1 LHITV
6 ECPHCHEVFQV
17 DPSLRGK
24 SMRCPVCR
32 KIFDTSSAEVLP
44 EPDEADF
51 APVVEEPPGPP
62 VVKTSGTVGDVVPL
76 LKAEIA
82 APRPPEVASPLPSPE
97 VVEASWTGA
106 APRPL
111 GHVIDVPPPK
121 PAPQWQPPPVREP
134 SNPVAAPALPPEPSA
149 EEDTSWLG
157 ELPADGAVAVVA
169 PEEPSL
175 PEGTTVAQWSPGNWE
190 APPVRG
196 AGTTAVLP
204 APAPAPTRPPAKP
217 PNRALRI
224 LVAMSVL
231 GLGSLGVFVYLIIRV
246 PPVEPE
252 RHDKALERYNRGEF
266 AEAGKRF
273 RDLELDFRDSENQAF
288 YHFMTGL
295 CDLRDST
302 SQAHAVEDT
311 KKAHNDL
318 KEFLQAAR
326 ADPQQQ
332 KFQERFCD
340 DLGKMC
346 LDLASNLTAEA
357 QRKVGEKPADV
368 PFVRGLVVEARQ
380 ALGEADAFPLV
391 GNVKEEAGKLRTA
404 LADIETSADLYER
417 KDKTIDL
424 LRILVRDESPFKAVA
439 AVRDQLALESQGL
452 PGLPNDDAVKKLL
465 ADAMRKH
472 LEAVV
477 YTPAKAAPPAPAE
490 DDADLLTN
498 LLITPPVEDGMHKAP
513 AREGVIFALARGVLY
528 ALDAKTGRPLWAARV
543 GLKARLPVWLPR
555 PGKRPALVL
564 VASADRGLVTARDS
578 LTGKPH
584 WRHHMPSPCLGK
596 PLLVDGRIY
605 VPGYEGQ
612 IDELDQSGRLLGSFQ
627 VGRYLTAGGAR
638 QPGTSMLY
646 FPEDSFTVYVLD
658 VATKKC
664 AGILYTEHPPE
675 SLHCEPVVL
684 NSPDGK
690 GEGHLLLCQADGVD
704 ATTLRLFPLP
714 ITKPDT
720 PPAREIQLPGW
731 VSNAPY
737 QDGET
742 LAVVTDTGLL
752 KMFGLKQKG
761 TRDPDLFPL
770 FPEDRTL
777 RGDNPGAA
785 LIAHADGYEFWV
797 LAEGTLH
804 RLRKGFDRQTGPKLL
819 DVPPALDLGSPE
831 HAGQTDAGGRTLFLT
846 TRTPS
851 GRSCQ
856 AAALDLSDGAVR
868 WKRQLGLV
876 PQIAPLGL
884 GSRVLVQDRGG
895 GLFLFD
901 AEVIKGGGWAVAE
914 QALVPPEAAARD
926 SGTFLLRSVPTKQG
940 HAAFVLSLTGRGPQT
955 KLRLRRLDAGGSELK
970 AQEFDLPDDLT
981 GEPGVWTDHLVLPLG
996 NGILYRREAGEE
1008 SVKGGLR
1015 WRGENADADARGY
1028 VVPVGATDFLAT
1040 DGGPGL
1046 QYIDWPEGPMGM
1058 QKGSEKVGRRIVAP
1072 PAVLPRAKDGALQV
1086 LVADADET
1094 LTLLRGD
1101 ALKKVRTWP
1110 LGGPVTAGPF
1120 VRGGAAGCVV
1130 EKNRLV
1136 WVELGRKEVAWKYEA
1151 PAAIVGEPQLIEG
1164 LLVVADQSGRVVGLD
1179 PKTGR
1184 PAGLPFQ
1191 FSANVCA
1198 TAAPLPF
1205 GAGRLFVSL
1214 SDGTAAVLPL
1224 RSLRQD
1230 LRDIPSAW

>member
-6 ECPHCHEVFQV
+6 ECPHCHVTFRV

-24 SMRCPVCR
+24 SLRCNNCR
-32 KIFDTSSAEVLP
+32 KIYDVSSAEVLP

-51 APVVEEPPGPP
+51 APVVEEPPPPP

-76 LKAEIA
+76 LKAEIV
-82 APRPPEVASPLPSPE
+82 APRPPEVVSPLPSPE
-97 VVEASWTGA
+97 VVEASWTGE
-106 APRPL
+106 APLPL

-121 PAPQWQPPPVREP
+121 PAPQWRPPPVREP
-134 SNPVAAPALPPEPSA
+134 SNPVAAPALTPEPAA

-157 ELPADGAVAVVA
+157 ELPADEAAEAA
-169 PEEPSL
+169 PAEPPL

-204 APAPAPTRPPAKP
+204 APAAAVVRPPAKP
-217 PNRALRI
+217 PNWQLRT
-224 LVAMSVL
+224 LVALSVL
-231 GLGSLGVFVYLIIRV
+231 GLGSLGVFTYLIGV
-246 PPVEPE
+246 PPPVEKE

-273 RDLELDFRDSENQAF
+273 RDLELDYPDSENQAF

-302 SQAHAVEDT
+302 SQAHAVEET

-318 KEFLQAAR
+318 KDFLQAAR

-332 KFQERFCD
+332 KFLERFRD

-357 QRKVGEKPADV
+357 QRKVGEKRADV
-368 PFVRGLVVEARQ
+368 PFARGLVVEARQ
-380 ALGEADAFPLV
+380 ALGEADTFPLV

-404 LADIETSADLYER
+404 LADIETNADLYER
-417 KDKTIDL
+417 TDKTIDL
-424 LRILVRDESPFKAVA
+424 LKKLVHDESPYKAVA

-452 PGLPNDDAVKKLL
+452 PDLPKNDAVKRLL
-465 ADAMRKH
+465 AEARRRH

-477 YTPAKAAPPAPAE
+477 YTPAMAAPPAPVE
-490 DDADLLTN
+490 DDANLLTN
-498 LLITPPVEDGMHKAP
+498 LLITPPVEDGMQKAL

-528 ALDAKTGRPLWAARV
+528 ALEAKTGQPLWAARV

-555 PGKRPALVL
+555 SGKGPALVL
-564 VASADRGLVTARDS
+564 VASADRGLVTAREA

-612 IDELDQSGRLLGSFQ
+612 IDELDQGGRLLGSFQ

-638 QPGTSMLY
+638 QPGTSLLY

-658 VATKKC
+658 VATKQC

-720 PPAREIQLPGW
+720 PPAREIRLPGW

-856 AAALDLSDGAVR
+856 TAALDLRDGAVR

-876 PQIAPLGL
+876 PQVAPLGL
-884 GSRVLVQDRGG
+884 GSRVLVPDRGG

-901 AEVIKGGGWAVAE
+901 ADEIKGGGWAEAG
-914 QALVPPEAAARD
+914 QALIAPEATARD
-926 SGTFLLRSVPTKQG
+926 TGTFLLRSVPTKQG
-940 HAAFVLSLTGRGPQT
+940 DAAFVLSLTGRGT
-955 KLRLRRLDAGGSELK
+955 KVQLRRLDAGRSELDPV
-970 AQEFDLPDDLT
+970 QEFNLADDLQ
-981 GEPGVWTDHLVLPLG
+981 GEPGVWADHLVLPLS

-1008 SVKGGLR
+1008 SVRSGRR
-1015 WRGENADADARGY
+1015 WRGDNADADARGY

-1046 QYIDWPEGPMGM
+1046 QYIDWPEGQMGTR
-1058 QKGSEKVGRRIVAP
+1058 KRSAKVELRIVAP
-1072 PAVLPRAKDGALQV
+1072 PAVLPRAEGNELQV
-1086 LVADADET
+1086 LVADAGET

-1101 ALKKVRTWP
+1101 ALDKVRTWP

-1136 WVELGRKEVAWKYEA
+1136 WVEPGRKEVAWKYEA
-1151 PAAIVGEPQLIEG
+1151 PAAVVGEPHLIEG

-1184 PAGLPFQ
+1184 PAGLPFV
-1191 FSANVCA
+1191 FSAHVSA

-1205 GAGRLFVSL
+1205 GAGRVFVPV

-1224 RSLRQD
+1224 RLLRQD
-1230 LRDIPSAW
+1230 LRDFPAAW